1 MQEFQET
8 WVRFLALENPLKK
21 EKATHTSIPAW
32 EIPWTEEPGG
42 LQSIGLQIGH
52 DFATEHQTTKQ
63 SRSQFQEEV
72 LGASIV
78 KTNYNTQH

>member
-1 MQEFQET
+1 MQDTRVGSLGWEDPLGKET
-8 WVRFLALENPLKK
+8 T
-21 EKATHTSIPAW
+21 THSNIPAW